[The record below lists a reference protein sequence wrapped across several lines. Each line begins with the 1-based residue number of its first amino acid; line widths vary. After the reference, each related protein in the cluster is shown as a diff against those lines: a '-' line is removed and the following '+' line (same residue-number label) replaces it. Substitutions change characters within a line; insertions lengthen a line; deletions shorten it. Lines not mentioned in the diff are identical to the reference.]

1 MSSRLQGSDHHKS
14 DRNFIN
20 VNPSFHGWNGH
31 PMTYPMLAPILKELR
46 ARYPRVI
53 NYLDGTSSQP
63 SQLTISN
70 LSAAPGS
77 ASVSDST
84 LPPPSNIPDEGA
96 VNETIDEEQKE
107 DTSVPQVLDISQV
120 MAGRSITDQDL
131 LVRCL
136 SFNSNSSEILNK
148 LHGLATLVFDY
159 ILTPSHLKS
168 LCYLEKHTGPR

>member
-1 MSSRLQGSDHHKS
+1 
-14 DRNFIN
+14 
-20 VNPSFHGWNGH
+20 
-31 PMTYPMLAPILKELR
+31 MLAPILKELR

-70 LSAAPGS
+70 LSAAPES
-77 ASVSDST
+77 ATVSDST
-84 LPPPSNIPDEGA
+84 LLPPSNITVEGA
-96 VNETIDEEQKE
+96 ANETTEEQKE

-148 LHGLATLVFDY
+148 LH
-159 ILTPSHLKS
+159 
-168 LCYLEKHTGPR
+168 